1 MTNNNQEDKLMK
13 TVDQIEN
20 DLSIT
25 KKQRIIRGFQL
36 FLFLCVSFAILYFP
50 NELGIDPDNRLKI
63 VGVAAMVMLG
73 IPTVIQFGG
82 IQLFDKT
89 SPKAKTQS
97 IVRLLAYL
105 IFVTSSLW
113 TGVKALE
120 VGVYHE
126 YYYLVLIIQIILFCF
141 MVFVGLRGAKENKTK
156 QEYIRLFA
164 WGGASLLIIFLGFYI
179 QTAQF

>member
-89 SPKAKTQS
+89 NPKAKTQS

-113 TGVKALE
+113 MGVKALE